1 MSLAKS
7 AAGLLVAVFLTLVSV
22 AGGSAQDLDP
32 SAQQKILDVQLK
44 ALSDVLS
51 PEMQQALAAAQAI
64 WAANRDQQCAFQ
76 SKFSESYARTGSS
89 AFAGSASQC
98 VNRMN
103 EQRLQELQGY
113 LARLM
118 KYQQTL
124 EARRPA
130 AVENTTQPPNQSGD
144 NSVLREGVYLVTGT
158 NPQGGRYSGSC
169 RITALG
175 DNRYR
180 FEWKVGASYV
190 GTGLLKDGSISVEW
204 GSDSPAVYKLNADGS
219 LSGTWASGRGTEFL
233 RPSS

>member
-7 AAGLLVAVFLTLVSV
+7 VAGLLAAIFLVLASV
-22 AGGSAQDLDP
+22 TGGSAQDLEP
-32 SAQQKILDVQLK
+32 SAQQKILDVQLR
-44 ALSDVLS
+44 ALNEVLS
-51 PEMQQALAAAQAI
+51 PEMQQALAASQAV

-76 SKFSESYARTGSS
+76 SKFNESYARSGSS
-89 AFAGSASQC
+89 AFAGLASQC

-103 EQRLQELQGY
+103 DQRLQELQGY
-113 LARLM
+113 LTRLM

-124 EARRPA
+124 EAQRPA
-130 AVENTTQPPNQSGD
+130 AVENATQPPNQSGD
-144 NSVLREGVYLVTGT
+144 NSVLREGMYLVTGT
-158 NPQGGRYSGSC
+158 NPQGGRYSGTC

-190 GTGLLKDGSISVEW
+190 GTGQFKDGSISVEW
-204 GSDSPAVYKLNADGS
+204 GSDSPAIYKLNADGS